1 MDWGLRGYGI
11 QWLWV
16 KELWFVIIGLLTP
29 LSPLFGV
36 PLSIS
41 LAIFPLGPPYP
52 MKLSPKPP
60 SHSLILGL

>member
-1 MDWGLRGYGI
+1 MDCGLRGYGI

-16 KELWFVIIGLLTP
+16 KGLWFVIIGLLIR

-41 LAIFPLGPPYP
+41 LDTFPLGPLAP
-52 MKLSPKPP
+52 MKLGPKPP
-60 SHSLILGL
+60 SHSLMLGL